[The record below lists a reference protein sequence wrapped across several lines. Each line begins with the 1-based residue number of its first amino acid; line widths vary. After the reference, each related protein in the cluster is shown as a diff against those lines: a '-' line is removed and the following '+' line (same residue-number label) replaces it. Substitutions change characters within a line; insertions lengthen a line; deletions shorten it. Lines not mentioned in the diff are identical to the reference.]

1 MMKGTDFMRGK
12 KILAWVLVS
21 AMVLSSGMGKLFSR
35 KSMPQVVS
43 GTRIVSDPPDS
54 SVKVADITPVTM
66 PEGEYEKI
74 YSGMRVE
81 KMTFAASDKTV
92 DQRKIIESN
101 IPVNGGETIC
111 FVQDCRSVDNPGKY
125 ANIRLRVYQ
134 YNSAGGIISQY
145 NTSAA
150 SGSIRLNA
158 AATTITLALNTVVS
172 PHESRLNDRVVFN
185 ACIYREKEKPSDVSS
200 DDTVSDVSSDDTVS
214 DVSSDDTVSDVS
226 SDDTVSDVSSDD
238 TVSDVSSDDTVS
250 DVSSDDTVS
259 DVSSDDTV
267 SDVSSD
273 DTASDVSSDDT
284 GSDNEAEMKKI
295 TGSDTRR
302 KALDHGGFFT
312 KSTYQDSPLSFLT
325 AANEGIVFHN
335 IDIVFSADNIPFVSH
350 NDLVKDVNG
359 SWFKM
364 SQNTAESIKTRQ
376 LGDSDYSWTPQTLAE
391 TDAYIRSLGGSIEM
405 VDVSAF
411 PTIENAQA
419 LPAYYTANNL
429 NPAFTN
435 WDDETVR
442 DAFIENGNQFGVYMV
457 CNTADSITS
466 SVEYIRNHP
475 DTKFALNIM
484 AVSKTVRAAAESQ
497 LDAFSQLNLT
507 IYTYRY
513 NNTQTN
519 EMVSNV
525 PDWTN
530 GALSERVNVNYELWK
545 KENS

>member
-1 MMKGTDFMRGK
+1 M
-12 KILAWVLVS
+12 
-21 AMVLSSGMGKLFSR
+21 
-35 KSMPQVVS
+35 
-43 GTRIVSDPPDS
+43 
-54 SVKVADITPVTM
+54 
-66 PEGEYEKI
+66 
-74 YSGMRVE
+74 
-81 KMTFAASDKTV
+81 
-92 DQRKIIESN
+92 
-101 IPVNGGETIC
+101 
-111 FVQDCRSVDNPGKY
+111 
-125 ANIRLRVYQ
+125 
-134 YNSAGGIISQY
+134 
-145 NTSAA
+145 
-150 SGSIRLNA
+150 
-158 AATTITLALNTVVS
+158 
-172 PHESRLNDRVVFN
+172 
-185 ACIYREKEKPSDVSS
+185 SS
-200 DDTVSDVSSDDTVS
+200 DDTA
-214 DVSSDDTVSDVS
+214 
-226 SDDTVSDVSSDD
+226 SDVSSDD